1 MEQVHP
7 LTTLGVYSDT
17 SVSCTQVALVQ
28 TDSIDI
34 FENKYHI
41 TRPYPEELKEAIH
54 AISGQT
60 DPQNLPTF
68 QQVEQQITQH
78 HIAAIQALLDTIPAT
93 ERKIDGIGYSG
104 HTLLHQATNKLSLQ
118 IGNTEDILHAFHIP
132 VVDRFYQTDLMAGG
146 QGEPIFPVFFEALAR
161 PLSKPLMV
169 VSIGGLAS
177 LTYIGEN
184 GELQAFQTGPGN
196 MLLDKWMHKRM
207 GADMDFDG
215 LWAAKGTIDERVL
228 GKLLKTPQFLL
239 PPPKAFDKSEF
250 DDLLDDIESLSVS
263 DGAATLTALTA
274 QSMVKQAQA
283 FMPSLPP
290 LWIITGGGAFNP
302 SIVKALK
309 LLLPD
314 VDVQTADQVGW
325 DVASLEAQGLAFL
338 AARSLFHLPISLP
351 QTTGVEIPTSGGV
364 LHAD

>member
-1 MEQVHP
+1 MDQMHP
-7 LTTLGVYSDT
+7 LTTLGLYSDT
-17 SVSCTQVALVQ
+17 SVSCTQVALMQ

-34 FENKYHI
+34 FDNTYHL
-41 TRPYPEELKEAIH
+41 TRPYPEDLREAIH
-54 AISGQT
+54 ALSGQE
-60 DPQNLPTF
+60 DPTKIPSF

-78 HIAAIQALLDTIPAT
+78 HIAAIQSLLDILPTDQ
-93 ERKIDGIGYSG
+93 RKIDVIGYGG
-104 HTLLHQATNKLSLQ
+104 HTLFHQAKNKFSLQ
-118 IGNTEDILHAFHIP
+118 IGDTEQILQTFHIP
-132 VVDRFYQTDLMAGG
+132 VIDRFYQTDLAAGG

-161 PLSKPLMV
+161 PLAKPLMI

-184 GELQAFQTGPGN
+184 GELRAFQTGPGN
-196 MLLDKWMHKRM
+196 MLLDKWMRKRM

-215 LWAAKGTIDERVL
+215 LWAAKGTIEDKVL
-228 GKLLKTPQFLL
+228 QKMLQTQSFHE
-239 PPPKAFDKSEF
+239 PPPKAFDKSDF
-250 DDLLDDIESLSVS
+250 DALLDDVESLSVA

-274 QSMVKQAQA
+274 QSVIEQARA

-302 SIVKALK
+302 SIVKTFK

-314 VDVQTADQVGW
+314 VNIQTADQVGW
-325 DVASLEAQGLAFL
+325 DIAYLEAQGLAFL

-351 QTTGVEIPTSGGV
+351 QTTGVEVPTSGGV
-364 LHAD
+364 LHTD